1 MSYEDLI
8 KYDSEKTVREARRLR
23 EEGKDYAGQYGDI
36 MESRFNV

>member
-8 KYDSEKTVREARRLR
+8 KYGSEKTVHEAGLLR
-23 EEGKDYAGQYGDI
+23 EEVKDYVGQDGDI